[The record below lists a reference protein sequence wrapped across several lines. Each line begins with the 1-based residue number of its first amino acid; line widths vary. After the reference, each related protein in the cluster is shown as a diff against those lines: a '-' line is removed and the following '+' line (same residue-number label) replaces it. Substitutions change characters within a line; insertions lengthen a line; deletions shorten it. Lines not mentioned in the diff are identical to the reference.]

1 MKNFKLSHTHT
12 TPSLPLSRYTLSNA
26 THIHS
31 IYFSPFLSLSRS
43 NTLFKKAPPISH
55 LSFYS
60 PILNYLQTLLHIQ
73 LSHSIHVHVTN
84 KKLTHFKTL
93 PLYITHILK
102 LPLYLS
108 VFVYLSFSLT
118 SNSLS
123 FSLSLSLPLSVVFC
137 LSLFLSYTKYILMR
151 ALTVSLSLSHSQ
163 INVDIKT
170 TEMWERENVSLQLG
184 RNVRQVS
191 AYLMIRKN
199 F

>member
-12 TPSLPLSRYTLSNA
+12 LLPPSLSRYTLSNA
-26 THIHS
+26 THILS
-31 IYFSPFLSLSRS
+31 IYFSPFLSLARS
-43 NTLFKKAPPISH
+43 NTLFKKAPPISHPH

-60 PILNYLQTLLHIQ
+60 PILNYLQTLLLLQ
-73 LSHSIHVHVTN
+73 FSQSIHVHVTN

-108 VFVYLSFSLT
+108 VFVCLSFSLT

-123 FSLSLSLPLSVVFC
+123 FSLSPSLPLSVFFC

-151 ALTVSLSLSHSQ
+151 ALTVSLSLFL
-163 INVDIKT
+163 KLT
-170 TEMWERENVSLQLG
+170 
-184 RNVRQVS
+184 
-191 AYLMIRKN
+191 
-199 F
+199 